1 MDGKTTS
8 INLYS
13 KYIDTLEPFYIYT
26 LSNLRKGEVNKN
38 DVSQM
43 RLHTTNFTQVKP
55 STAEDDLKFQHI
67 ANGDRSEEGEILG
80 FGEMMFYLSCRTH
93 HSKLNDE
100 QMCPKCQSHLRDD
113 QTVEDF
119 KTEIYIE
126 LKSNDEE
133 DSPEVIEVVLF
144 RRTVQHLMEK
154 DDIEPLIGARIKID
168 CNVDEADRLIAVK
181 MTLA

>member
-1 MDGKTTS
+1 
-8 INLYS
+8 
-13 KYIDTLEPFYIYT
+13 
-26 LSNLRKGEVNKN
+26 
-38 DVSQM
+38 
-43 RLHTTNFTQVKP
+43 
-55 STAEDDLKFQHI
+55 
-67 ANGDRSEEGEILG
+67 
-80 FGEMMFYLSCRTH
+80 MMNRCAP
-93 HSKLNDE
+93 NA
-100 QMCPKCQSHLRDD
+100 SHLRDD

-119 KTEIYIE
+119 KTEIYVE
-126 LKSNDEE
+126 LKTNDEN